1 MISLYKRKA
10 IKEGQEFINGVAGLC
25 FMYDGTNDGPR
36 NSVTKEDNEGNGW
49 LKIYY
54 RI

>member
-25 FMYDGTNDGPR
+25 FMYDGTDDGPR
-36 NSVTKEDNEGNGW
+36 NSVIKEDNEVNG
-49 LKIYY
+49 
-54 RI
+54 